1 MNNTSS
7 SNVNKAIAENMWYKQ
22 GNNEILRFIINSGMI
37 DLNDVQNS
45 MEAMKREE
53 LLKRHPYKIWQGKD
67 GKWYTYLPD
76 NSKKDGRRLVKRSD
90 KKDLEIIIV
99 DYYKKAKEVHTLQTT
114 FYEWVSEKLKY
125 GEIEKNTYDRYE
137 TDFHRFF
144 NQGFEDTNIK
154 NISEDALEEFIKTT
168 ISEKQLTAKA
178 YSGMRTLIIGIF
190 RYAKKHQYS
199 DISIYTFFGDLNL
212 SKKIFT
218 KKIKCAE
225 KEVFT
230 EQEIKIMV
238 RHINSKELKVR
249 ELGILLAIYTGM
261 RPGELSALKPSDI
274 RKNDRTIHVQRS
286 EVKYK
291 GDNGKT
297 VIGVK
302 DFPKSDAGDRYL
314 LLNDKAFD
322 IVKKILRLNPFGE
335 YLFQDEKTHKRITE
349 NGFNHKLSRI
359 CLAVGIPVRTMHKL
373 RKTYGTTLIDHGVDD
388 SIITEQMGHA
398 DIKTTRQYYYYSNQS
413 NSEKLEQLN
422 RACIV

>member
-1 MNNTSS
+1 MP
-7 SNVNKAIAENMWYKQ
+7 Q
-22 GNNEILRFIINSGMI
+22 GNEILRFIIDRGML
-37 DLNDVQNS
+37 DLSDVQNS

-53 LLKRHPYKIWQGKD
+53 LLKQHPYKIWQGKD

-76 NSKKDGRRLVKRSD
+76 EGKKDGRRLVKRND
-90 KKDLEIIIV
+90 RINLNNIIV
-99 DYYKKAKEVHTLQTT
+99 DYWKKMKEVHTLKST
-114 FYEWVSEKLKY
+114 FYEWMNEKLKY

-154 NISEDALEEFIKTT
+154 NISEDILEDFIKTT
-168 ISEKQLTAKA
+168 INKKQLTSKA

-190 RYAKKHQYS
+190 KYAKKHKYT
-199 DISIYTFFGDLNL
+199 DLSIYTFFGDLNL

-218 KKIKCAE
+218 RKVKCTE

-230 EQEIKIMV
+230 ESEIKSIV
-238 RHINSKELKVR
+238 NYISNRNLKIR

-274 RKNDRTIHVQRS
+274 RIKDRTIHIQRS

-291 GDNGKT
+291 NDNGKT

-314 LLNDKAFD
+314 LLSDKAYD
-322 IVKKILRLNPFGE
+322 TVKKILRLNPFGE
-335 YLFQDEKTHKRITE
+335 YLFQDENTHKRVTE

-359 CLAVGIPVRTMHKL
+359 CTAVNIPIRTMHKL
-373 RKTYGTTLIDHGVDD
+373 RKTYGTTLIDCGVDD

-413 NSEKLEQLN
+413 NHEKLEQLN

>member
-1 MNNTSS
+1 MNNLQ
-7 SNVNKAIAENMWYKQ
+7 YGQ
-22 GNNEILRFIINSGMI
+22 DNEILQFIINNGII
-37 DLNDVQNS
+37 DINDVQNS
-45 MEAMKREE
+45 MEVMKREE
-53 LLKRHPYKIWQGKD
+53 LLKKHPYKIWQGKD

-76 NSKKDGRRLVKRSD
+76 DSKKDGRRLVKRTEENELGKVVVEYW
-90 KKDLEIIIV
+90 KKFG
-99 DYYKKAKEVHTLQTT
+99 EVHTLKST
-114 FYEWVSEKLKY
+114 FYEWADEKLRY

-144 NQGFEDTNIK
+144 NNGFENTNIK
-154 NISEDALEEFIKTT
+154 NITEDTLEDFIKST
-168 ISEKQLTAKA
+168 INRKQLTSKA

-190 RYAKKHQYS
+190 KYAKKHKYS
-199 DISIYTFFGDLNL
+199 DISIHTFFGDLNL

-218 KKIKCAE
+218 KKVKCAE

-230 EQEIKIMV
+230 ECEIKSMV
-238 RHINSKELKVR
+238 NYINGREMKIR

-291 GDNGKT
+291 GDDGKT

-314 LLNDKAFD
+314 LLNDKAYET
-322 IVKKILRLNPFGE
+322 IKRILRLNPFGE

-359 CLAVGIPVRTMHKL
+359 CVAINIPIRTMHKL
-373 RKTYGTTLIDHGVDD
+373 RKTYGTTLIDRGVND

>member
-1 MNNTSS
+1 MKT
-7 SNVNKAIAENMWYKQ
+7 ENLQYGQ
-22 GNNEILRFIINSGMI
+22 STEILQFIIKSGML
-37 DLNDVQNS
+37 DLHDVQDS

-53 LLKRHPYKIWQGKD
+53 LLKKHQYKIWQGKD

-76 NSKKDGRRLVKRSD
+76 ESKKNKRRLI
-90 KKDLEIIIV
+90 KKNDRPALENMV
-99 DYYKKAKEVHTLQTT
+99 VGYWKKAGEVHTLKSV
-114 FYEWVSEKLKY
+114 FYEWADEKLKY

-144 NQGFEDTNIK
+144 DGGFDETNIK
-154 NISEDALEEFIKTT
+154 NITEDILEDFIKST
-168 ISEKQLTAKA
+168 INQKQLTAKA
-178 YSGMRTLIIGIF
+178 FSGMRTIIIGIF
-190 RYAKKHQYS
+190 KYAKKHKYS
-199 DISIYTFFGDLNL
+199 NISIHTFFFVLNL

-218 KKIKCAE
+218 KKVKCAE

-230 EQEIKIMV
+230 EQEIKSMV
-238 RHINSKELKVR
+238 HYMNSRELKAR

-274 RKNDRTIHVQRS
+274 RKDDRTIHVQRS

-291 GDNGKT
+291 GSDGKT
-297 VIGVK
+297 VISVK

-314 LLNDKAFD
+314 LLNDKAFEAA
-322 IVKKILRLNPFGE
+322 KRILRINPFGE
-335 YLFQDEKTHKRITE
+335 YLFQDEKTQKRITE

-373 RKTYGTTLIDHGVDD
+373 RKTYGTALIDHGVAD
-388 SIITEQMGHA
+388 SVITEQMGHA

-422 RACIV
+422 RACII

>member
-1 MNNTSS
+1 M
-7 SNVNKAIAENMWYKQ
+7 
-22 GNNEILRFIINSGMI
+22 
-37 DLNDVQNS
+37 
-45 MEAMKREE
+45 
-53 LLKRHPYKIWQGKD
+53 
-67 GKWYTYLPD
+67 
-76 NSKKDGRRLVKRSD
+76 
-90 KKDLEIIIV
+90 
-99 DYYKKAKEVHTLQTT
+99 
-114 FYEWVSEKLKY
+114 SEKLKY

-154 NISEDALEEFIKTT
+154 NISEDILEDFIKTT
-168 ISEKQLTAKA
+168 INKKQLTSKA

-190 RYAKKHQYS
+190 KYAKKHKYT
-199 DISIYTFFGDLNL
+199 DLSIYTFFGDLNL

-218 KKIKCAE
+218 RKVKCTE

-230 EQEIKIMV
+230 ESEIKSIV
-238 RHINSKELKVR
+238 NYISNRNLKIR

-261 RPGELSALKPSDI
+261 RPGELSALKPADI
-274 RKNDRTIHVQRS
+274 RIKDRTIHIQRS

-291 GDNGKT
+291 NDNGKT

-314 LLNDKAFD
+314 LLSDKAYD
-322 IVKKILRLNPFGE
+322 TVKKILRLNPFGE
-335 YLFQDEKTHKRITE
+335 YLFQDENTHKRVTE

-359 CLAVGIPVRTMHKL
+359 CTAVNIPIRTMHKL
-373 RKTYGTTLIDHGVDD
+373 RKTYGTTLIDCGVDD

-413 NSEKLEQLN
+413 NHEKLEQLN

>member
-1 MNNTSS
+1 MKT
-7 SNVNKAIAENMWYKQ
+7 ENLQYGQ
-22 GNNEILRFIINSGMI
+22 STEILQFIIKSGML
-37 DLNDVQNS
+37 DLHDVQDS

-53 LLKRHPYKIWQGKD
+53 LLKKHQYKILQGKD

-76 NSKKDGRRLVKRSD
+76 ESKKNKRRLI
-90 KKDLEIIIV
+90 KKNDRPALENMV
-99 DYYKKAKEVHTLQTT
+99 VGYWKKAGEVHTLKSV
-114 FYEWVSEKLKY
+114 FYEWADEKLKY

-144 NQGFEDTNIK
+144 DGGFDETNIK
-154 NISEDALEEFIKTT
+154 NITEDILEDFIKST
-168 ISEKQLTAKA
+168 INQKQLTAKA
-178 YSGMRTLIIGIF
+178 FSGMRTIIIGIF
-190 RYAKKHQYS
+190 KYAKKHKYS
-199 DISIYTFFGDLNL
+199 NISIHTFFGDLNL

-218 KKIKCAE
+218 KKVKCAE

-230 EQEIKIMV
+230 EQEIKSMV
-238 RHINSKELKVR
+238 HYMNSRELKAR

-274 RKNDRTIHVQRS
+274 RKDDRTIHVQRS

-291 GDNGKT
+291 GSDGKT
-297 VIGVK
+297 VISVK

-314 LLNDKAFD
+314 LLNDKAFEAA
-322 IVKKILRLNPFGE
+322 KRILRINPFGE
-335 YLFQDEKTHKRITE
+335 YLFQDEKTQKRITE

-373 RKTYGTTLIDHGVDD
+373 RKTYGTALIDHGVAD
-388 SIITEQMGHA
+388 SVITEQMGHA

-422 RACIV
+422 RACII